1 MRSSGCLK
9 TRHRLIKQSAM
20 LRRIISLAV
29 IAWPQCG
36 AFGG

>member
-1 MRSSGCLK
+1 MRPGGCLK
-9 TRHRLIKQSAM
+9 TRQRLIKHTAM